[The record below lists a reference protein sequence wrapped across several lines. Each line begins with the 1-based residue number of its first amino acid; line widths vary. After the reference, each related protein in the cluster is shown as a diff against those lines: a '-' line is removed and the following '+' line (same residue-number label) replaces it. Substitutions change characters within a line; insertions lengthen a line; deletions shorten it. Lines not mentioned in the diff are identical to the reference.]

1 MKRPG
6 LTPIAIQ
13 KGSMFYVTWTSLDP
27 WVRAI
32 VKAHKLTAVRL
43 KFSLSTDC
51 LFHDPSILKLEALQF
66 EVNSQG
72 ATQITFQKFGIA
84 YGFNLAMFLAQWVEQ
99 RHVGQPVPDPS
110 DESQFEAA
118 QGMIRRAKFMNE

>member
-51 LFHDPSILKLEALQF
+51 LFHDPSILKLCSSRSTARVPPRSRFRNSALPMASILQCSSHSGWSSAMLG
-66 EVNSQG
+66 SQ
-72 ATQITFQKFGIA
+72 
-84 YGFNLAMFLAQWVEQ
+84 Y
-99 RHVGQPVPDPS
+99 R
-110 DESQFEAA
+110 
-118 QGMIRRAKFMNE
+118 IRLTRASLKQCKG